1 LDSRLRV
8 VSAFIIN
15 KDKGDAFSNL
25 LLDSILISGDIN
37 KLVFTGLDLA
47 RCVNSTILAAANRHY
62 DICLISDA
70 LITKDPDSLKQDML
84 EKFKQRGFEVMS
96 CEEYLQ
102 NLHRQESGADSVLV
116 TALQ

>member
-1 LDSRLRV
+1 LAKGSPGAELDSRLRV
-8 VSAFIIN
+8 VSAYIIN
-15 KDKGDAFSNL
+15 KDKSDAFSNP

-37 KLVFTGLDLA
+37 TLVFTGLDLA

-84 EKFKQRGFEVMS
+84 EKFKHRGYEVMS
-96 CEEYLQ
+96 SNEYFQ
-102 NLHRQESGADSVLV
+102 HLHR
-116 TALQ
+116 